1 MILLKGI
8 IVWLVLIL
16 AESLNGTVRMLWLVP
31 TLGDLRAHQLSFV
44 MGAVLILTIA
54 TLFVRWLHASRVS
67 QLLSVGV
74 LWLVLTVVFEI
85 VLGRFILGYSWEQI
99 AADYNVLQG
108 GLMPFGLV
116 WLTLSPLIAAKI
128 LDILPSK
135 NQHA

>member
-1 MILLKGI
+1 MIWLKSI
-8 IVWLVLIL
+8 IVWLVLIF
-16 AESLNGTVRMLWLVP
+16 AESLNGTIRMLWLVP

-44 MGAVLILTIA
+44 IATILILTIA
-54 TLFVRWLHASRVS
+54 TLFVRWLHASHVS

-74 LWLVLTVVFEI
+74 LWLLLTVVFEI

-116 WLTLSPLIAAKI
+116 WLTLSPLIATKI
-128 LDILPSK
+128 WDSLPNK

>member
-16 AESLNGTVRMLWLVP
+16 AESLNGTVRILWLVP

-44 MGAVLILTIA
+44 MGAILILTIA

-74 LWLVLTVVFEI
+74 LWLMLTVVFEM

-128 LDILPSK
+128 WDILPNK

>member
-8 IVWLVLIL
+8 IVWFVLIL
-16 AESLNGTVRMLWLVP
+16 AESLNGTIRMLWLVP

-44 MGAVLILTIA
+44 MASILMLTIA

-74 LWLVLTVVFEI
+74 LWLLLTVVFEM

-99 AADYNVLQG
+99 AADYNVMQG
-108 GLMPFGLV
+108 GLMPFGMV

-128 LDILPSK
+128 WHILPNK